1 MIVVDEK
8 ASAKLHPKEKRQE
21 LKSKE
26 LAHQASSTALTVAAS
41 GSEPTSSKNQGAGRR
56 SFGAVI
62 VDNLIDIILGISML
76 TGIAAVGALALTMTI
91 ANQQNSLMEIYAQR
105 ISTTV
110 DHRGA
115 ELPASTEVSGEF
127 SDVTGGTVRF
137 KDPKTGKVV
146 ASVPVAA
153 EPTYGDATR
162 SFEVHGTVDDYKV
175 DFSNSK
181 NSSVAYH
188 FDPDTSEVT
197 KTTESKGL

>member
-8 ASAKLHPKEKRQE
+8 VSAKLHPEEKRQE

-26 LAHQASSTALTVAAS
+26 LARQISSAAPATVAS
-41 GSEPTSSKNQGAGRR
+41 NSELMSSKNSGTARR
-56 SFGAVI
+56 SFGAFI
-62 VDNLIDIILGISML
+62 VGNLIDIILGISVL
-76 TGIAAVGALALTMTI
+76 TGVTAVGALALTMTI
-91 ANQQNSLMEIYAQR
+91 ANQQNSLMESYAQR
-105 ISTTV
+105 ISIAV
-110 DHRGA
+110 DYRGA

-137 KDPKTGKVV
+137 KDPETGKVL
-146 ASVPVAA
+146 ASVPVAG
-153 EPTYGDATR
+153 EPTYGDAAR